1 MAGNLIFGLVAVL
14 VVRWSRRAGWAP
26 AHRVAL
32 AGGALLAYAWHS
44 FLEKPVIG
52 PNGTID

>member
-14 VVRWSRRAGWAP
+14 VVRWSRRAGWGP

-32 AGGALLAYAWHS
+32 AGGALLAYDWHS